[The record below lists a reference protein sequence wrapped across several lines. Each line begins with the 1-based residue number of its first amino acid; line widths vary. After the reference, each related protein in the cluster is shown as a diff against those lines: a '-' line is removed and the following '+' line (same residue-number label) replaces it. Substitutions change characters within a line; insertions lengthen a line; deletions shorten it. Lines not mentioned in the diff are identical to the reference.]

1 MKGSVNTNTPAP
13 EGAPVFICRHVN
25 LLFDVKLHGKL
36 ADLGNCTACKWKY
49 WLPWKLMCSYSL
61 LSSMPND
68 PQSRGPSFI
77 RYYQVPVL
85 NQSLANL
92 VSRAKFDVWSQWVS
106 SVCWPP
112 LPSLSLERGQRLI
125 LMPESL
131 FTPLKCRRRVQMY
144 ETKCLCKQV
153 RETQLAS
160 WAWAF

>member
-1 MKGSVNTNTPAP
+1 M
-13 EGAPVFICRHVN
+13 EN
-25 LLFDVKLHGKL
+25 LLVLVIVLPANENIGS
-36 ADLGNCTACKWKY
+36 LGSWCVRTAWKFI
-49 WLPWKLMCSYSL
+49 SL
-61 LSSMPND
+61 SFKVFARRLRERTSFCLYKRAFKLSSMPND
-68 PQSRGPSFI
+68 PQSRGASFI

-112 LPSLSLERGQRLI
+112 LPSLSLERGQHLI
-125 LMPESL
+125 LMPKSL